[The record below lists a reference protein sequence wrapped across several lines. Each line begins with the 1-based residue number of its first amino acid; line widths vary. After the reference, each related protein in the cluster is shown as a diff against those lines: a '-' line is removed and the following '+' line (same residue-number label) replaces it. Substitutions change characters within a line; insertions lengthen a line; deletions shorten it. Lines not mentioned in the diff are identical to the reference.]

1 MSVGCFF
8 SLLQK
13 PLKRG
18 IHPNIEGCFLI
29 LLFLFT
35 SNASAQ
41 FRLVETGGTFTE
53 YIALQAPASIATN
66 FTWTMPG
73 ADGTPNQC
81 LATNG
86 SGTLFWYTPAGGSA
100 FSLNAS
106 DGSPTNALYV
116 NANGDVGIGTTAPAT
131 KLEVVGSTRAWTFEA
146 GQGSLSAPSYGSS
159 NYGMIF
165 PAGTSTAL
173 VTNGAERLRID
184 STGRVGVGLT
194 NPAYDFDLQRNYNG
208 TTTARIYNNSS
219 TMSASAQ
226 LLFGNDTSP
235 TAANIVLNSA
245 FNTTLGGT
253 NSLNISNGSAA
264 PITLRTGSVERL
276 RIDGSGNV
284 GVGTTSAS
292 ATLDVNGFVRISGN
306 GTPTSGAGIEM
317 IYNAG
322 IGYVFPYD
330 RSAAAGRDLI
340 LGNSGAGIIV
350 KNGGNVGIG
359 TTNPQAG
366 LDVAVTGTSASA
378 MIVPRDT
385 TANRPTTAVNGMI
398 RYNSTTAKF
407 EGYENGGWVPL
418 SSGLV
423 GSLRYAGTA
432 NCDWTNPSSGSWVSF
447 AADTDCANATV
458 TGGATAPGT
467 KIPGIVTNNLP
478 AGDYEVTVV
487 TQFRMTAGAGNSCRY
502 RISDGTNTSGLLV
515 TSSDQVD
522 QSSTVGLFSYASAGS
537 RTFQIQA
544 IATSNNIC
552 HVYADE
558 PGTVEFVIWVKRI

>member
-8 SLLQK
+8 SFFTK
-13 PLKRG
+13 PSKRASSL
-18 IHPNIEGCFLI
+18 NIRACLVI
-29 LLFLFT
+29 TLFLFT
-35 SNASAQ
+35 SSAHAQ
-41 FRLVETGGTFTE
+41 FRMVETGGTFTE
-53 YIALQAPASIATN
+53 YVALQAPASVATN

-73 ADGTPNQC
+73 ADGSPNQC

-86 SGTLFWYTPAGGSA
+86 SGTLFWHTPGGSSN
-100 FSLNAS
+100 SLNAS
-106 DGSPTNALYV
+106 DGSPTNAV
-116 NANGDVGIGTTAPAT
+116 FVDASGNVGIGTTSPGRLLHVTAPIRLSPTAAP
-131 KLEVVGSTRAWTFEA
+131 GSPAA
-146 GQGSLSAPSYGSS
+146 GDIFVDSGDFNRLKIYDGSGWIAASNDFNTYLYNTTPYTASGGSVTP
-159 NYGMIF
+159 GV
-165 PAGTSTAL
+165 AGNFMYN
-173 VTNGAERLRID
+173 TNGATGMGAVFTIGARNATTYQNSYFGAVSNASGFAPSIVIGQQTGASSYEERLRID
-184 STGRVGVGLT
+184 
-194 NPAYDFDLQRNYNG
+194 
-208 TTTARIYNNSS
+208 
-219 TMSASAQ
+219 
-226 LLFGNDTSP
+226 
-235 TAANIVLNSA
+235 
-245 FNTTLGGT
+245 
-253 NSLNISNGSAA
+253 
-264 PITLRTGSVERL
+264 E
-276 RIDGSGNV
+276 SGNV
-284 GVGTTSAS
+284 GVGTTTIFYKFQVNGGAS
-292 ATLDVNGFVRISGN
+292 AWTYNSGY
-306 GTPTSGAGIEM
+306 GTPGSPSFNLSGGAGMYGPNSGGDVGLATSGLERLRIT
-317 IYNAG
+317 
-322 IGYVFPYD
+322 
-330 RSAAAGRDLI
+330 STGR
-340 LGNSGAGIIV
+340 
-350 KNGGNVGIG
+350 VGIG

-366 LDVAVTGTSASA
+366 LDVAMTGTSASA
-378 MIVPRDT
+378 IIVPRDT

-432 NCDWTNPSSGSWVSF
+432 NCDWTNPSSGSWVNF